1 MSRSIYSLV
10 VFLLG
15 AQFVWA
21 QSSSYSLMQ
30 RPYHLMDRL
39 EIKSG
44 LATPFHPTIKYF
56 QREDIVQ
63 YALMLDTLSTINW
76 STKDRADLD
85 WIYRDNNEFLERPA
99 FPTTIGGERQPIYRK
114 IYNDSLQR
122 WVVQKISADSAQ
134 WTHPKYFT
142 RKPLLKAFYKTPANL
157 FEYDRPSF
165 YLRANPILNLYGGQ
179 AQGDEAFLL
188 FNQRGLTIRG
198 GIDDRIFFYT
208 NILETQARYPD
219 YVNDRVDST
228 RAIPGIGLYKV
239 YRSQVFSFTDGYDF
253 LLAQGYIGFNVT
265 RHVGV
270 QFGHGRNVIG
280 NGYRSLLLSDFSTNY
295 LYLKLNWRIGKF
307 HYQNIFAEL
316 IANSARPPGNADN
329 LRPKKYLAA
338 HYLNYDVAPNFSVGF
353 YEAVVFSRLNTFE
366 FQYLNPVILYRTVEQ
381 FLGSPDNVLIGLN
394 ARWNFLK
401 RFQLY
406 GQLMLDEFK
415 FDELFLNRRKWWANK
430 WGIQAGL
437 KYIDVFGID
446 HLDLQ
451 AEINVVRP
459 YTYSHKDSSA
469 IYSNY
474 SQPLAHPLGANF
486 REALVR
492 LQYQPHPKWWFG
504 ARFIAAE
511 FGENDGETNFGGD
524 IILPT
529 AFTNR
534 LEDGVVIGQ
543 GITARTTIIGL
554 EARYTLFHNFDIEI
568 EYFRRDKVSQD
579 PSRSLLTS
587 YVGGGIRWNISK
599 VYMDF

>member
-1 MSRSIYSLV
+1 MFRAYHYLLPLLLVSSIS
-10 VFLLG
+10 
-15 AQFVWA
+15 WS

-30 RPYHLMDRL
+30 RPYHIMDRL
-39 EIKSG
+39 EIKTG
-44 LATPFHPTIKYF
+44 VATPFHPTIKYY
-56 QREDIVQ
+56 QREDVVR
-63 YALMLDTLSTINW
+63 YALHLDTMTNLGLSK
-76 STKDRADLD
+76 KDQADLD
-85 WIYRDNNEFLERPA
+85 WIYRDNNEFLARPA
-99 FPTTIGGERQPIYRK
+99 FPTTIGGSLQPIYQK
-114 IYNDSLQR
+114 MFVDSLQR
-122 WVVQKISADSAQ
+122 WVIRKVPSDSAQ

-142 RKPLLKAFYKTPANL
+142 RKPILKTFYKTPANL
-157 FEYDRPSF
+157 FEFDRPSF
-165 YLRANPILNLYGGQ
+165 YLRVNPILDLHGGQ

-188 FNQRGLTIRG
+188 YNQRGLTIRG
-198 GIDDRIFFYT
+198 GIDDRIYFYT
-208 NILETQARYPD
+208 NILETQARFPD

-228 RAIPGIGLYKV
+228 RAIPGVGLYKV

-253 LLAQGYIGFNVT
+253 LLSQGYIGFNVT

-270 QFGHGRNVIG
+270 QLGHGRNFIG

-295 LYLKLNWRIGKF
+295 FYLKLNWRISKF
-307 HYQNIFAEL
+307 HFQNIFAEL
-316 IANSARPPGNADN
+316 IANSARIPGSNDF

-338 HYLNYDVAPNFSVGF
+338 HYLNYEVLPNLSFGF
-353 YEAVVFSRLNTFE
+353 YEAVVFSRLNNFE
-366 FQYLNPVILYRTVEQ
+366 LQYLNPVILYRTVEQ
-381 FLGSPDNVLIGLN
+381 LLGSPDNVLIGLN

-430 WGIQAGL
+430 WGVQAGL
-437 KYIDVFGID
+437 KYVDVFGID

-459 YTYSHKDSSA
+459 YTYSHKDSTA
-469 IYSNY
+469 IYANY

-486 REALVR
+486 QEALVR
-492 LQYQPHPKWWFG
+492 LQYQPTPRLWFG

-511 FGENDGETNFGGD
+511 FGENDGETNYGGN

-543 GITARTTIIGL
+543 GINARTTILGL
-554 EARYTLFHNFDIEI
+554 EARYTLFHNFDLEI
-568 EYFRRDKVSQD
+568 EYFRRDKQSTD
-579 PSRSLLTS
+579 PSRSLLTT